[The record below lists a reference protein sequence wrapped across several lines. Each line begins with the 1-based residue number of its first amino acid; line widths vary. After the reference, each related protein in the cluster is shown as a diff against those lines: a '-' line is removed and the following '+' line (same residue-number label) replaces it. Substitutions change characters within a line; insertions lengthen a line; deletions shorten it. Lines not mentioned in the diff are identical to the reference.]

1 MTDTTAEIFAPSSQ
15 PPLISSAATVADLID
30 RLGGI
35 PPERIRL
42 KPPPGQATV
51 ADVIEIERRENRICE
66 LVEGVLVEKAIGFRE
81 GLVSGR
87 LLIWLSQ
94 FVDPR
99 NLGLVNGA
107 DGMMQIFP
115 GLVRIPDVAFA
126 SWSRFPD
133 GRVPEEPVPHVVPDL
148 AVEVLSRGNTR
159 REMDRKV
166 GEYFVAGVRFVWLVD
181 PTKRVVLV
189 YTSAKDCRTL
199 AESDALDGGDVLP
212 GFTLPLGELFG
223 ELDRRAATQ

>member
-1 MTDTTAEIFAPSSQ
+1 MTDTATDVFSPLSPL
-15 PPLISSAATVADLID
+15 PPISSAATVADLID

-42 KPPPGQATV
+42 KPPPGHATV
-51 ADVIEIERRENRICE
+51 ADVIEIERRENRVCE
-66 LVEGVLVEKAIGFRE
+66 LVEGVLVEKATGFRE
-81 GLVSGR
+81 GFLTGFLLLR
-87 LLIWLSQ
+87 LRL
-94 FVDPR
+94 FVDPI

-133 GRVPEEPVPHVVPDL
+133 GRVPEEAVPHLVPDL

-166 GEYFVAGVRFVWLVD
+166 DEYFAAGVRLVWLVN
-181 PTKRVVLV
+181 PKNRTVAV
-189 YTSAKDCRTL
+189 YTSKNQVRTL
-199 AESDALDGGDVLP
+199 SEADTLDGGDVLP
-212 GFTLPLGELFG
+212 GFTLPLRELFA
-223 ELDRRAATQ
+223 ELDRRAATK